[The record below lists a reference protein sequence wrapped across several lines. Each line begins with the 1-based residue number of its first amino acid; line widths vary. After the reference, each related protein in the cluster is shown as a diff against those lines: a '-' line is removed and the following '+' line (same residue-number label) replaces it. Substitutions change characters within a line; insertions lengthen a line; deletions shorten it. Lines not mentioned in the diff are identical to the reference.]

1 MNMKFIVYNNLK
13 ITFSIIQ
20 FEAIVIYPMP
30 GFIVD
35 NSHMETQSS
44 TIGLKAINIH
54 EINIGNELCIEIHIP
69 FWFYLSN

>member
-20 FEAIVIYPMP
+20 FEAIIVYPMP

-35 NSHMETQSS
+35 SYHMKT
-44 TIGLKAINIH
+44 H
-54 EINIGNELCIEIHIP
+54 V
-69 FWFYLSN
+69 